1 MRLFE
6 VLFIAGALI
15 SLIGWVVP
23 RGKVGVKL
31 LLTLLLLPL
40 GIAQIVFE
48 GYRVPLLPAYLF
60 ALGLLGYGVW
70 RWRKP
75 QVSKSTRKR
84 WLRVLTASAVAC
96 AALIMVLLPLLLPV
110 FQLEQPTGHYAIGT
124 TTFAW
129 SYTNT
134 SPQASFAQRTLL
146 IQCWYP
152 AELSGAAATVPYA
165 TPEQLQRASA
175 ETGTPV
181 WLVDSL
187 RLVRTETV
195 LNAPVARAHPTYPV
209 LLFVPGENVPM
220 LSYTALM
227 QELASHGFI
236 MVSLDAGNLSLAAG
250 KQITSSAAL
259 SDQVV
264 NDVWVPEIRFVLD
277 RLEVVNQDAQTGK
290 QLTGRLDL
298 QHIGII
304 GHSIGGAAATMA
316 LQQDARLKAG
326 IDLDGSFFGAGQ
338 VTDGVHKP
346 FLLMDSSH
354 SKRGY
359 SAQELGVSAQ
369 EYQQLQGVFARKARV
384 LQHGGYELT
393 LAGAEH
399 LSFSDFYLYSPLF
412 GLSIQLAPAQA
423 HQIISAYAE
432 AFFTQFLQGTASS
445 LLSPAHQP
453 FAAATLVQ
461 YA

>member
-1 MRLFE
+1 MRPFE
-6 VLFIAGALI
+6 GLFIAGALI

-31 LLTLLLLPL
+31 LLTVLLLPL
-40 GIAQIVFE
+40 GIVQFIVE

-70 RWRKP
+70 HWRKP
-75 QVSKSTRKR
+75 QVSKSTSKR
-84 WLRVLTASAVAC
+84 WWRVLTASAVAC
-96 AALIMVLLPLLLPV
+96 AALIMVFLPLLLPV
-110 FQLEQPTGHYAIGT
+110 FQLEQPTGPYAIGT
-124 TTFAW
+124 TTFSWA
-129 SYTNT
+129 YTNT
-134 SPQASFAQRTLL
+134 SPEASFAQRTLL

-152 AELSGAAATVPYA
+152 AASSGTAVTVPYA
-165 TPEQLQRASA
+165 TPEQLQRAAA

-181 WLVDSL
+181 WAVDSL
-187 RLVRTETV
+187 RLVKTETV
-195 LNAPVARAHPTYPV
+195 LNAPVARAQPTYPV
-209 LLFVPGENVPM
+209 LLFVPGENVPV

-236 MVSLDAGNLSLAAG
+236 LVSLDAGNLSLAAG

-264 NDVWVPEIRFVLD
+264 NNVWVPEIRFVLD
-277 RLEVVNQDAQTGK
+277 RLEVVNQDAQVGQ

-298 QHIGII
+298 QRIGII

-316 LQQDARLKAG
+316 LQQDARLQAG
-326 IDLDGSFFGAGQ
+326 IDLDGSFFGTGQ

-346 FLLMDSSH
+346 FLLMDSAH

-359 SAQELGVSAQ
+359 MAQELGVSAQ
-369 EYQQLQGVFARKARV
+369 EYQQLQAVFARKARV

-412 GLSIQLAPAQA
+412 GLSIQLVPAQA

-432 AFFTQFLQGTASS
+432 AFFGQFLQGAASS
-445 LLSPAHQP
+445 LLTPAHQP